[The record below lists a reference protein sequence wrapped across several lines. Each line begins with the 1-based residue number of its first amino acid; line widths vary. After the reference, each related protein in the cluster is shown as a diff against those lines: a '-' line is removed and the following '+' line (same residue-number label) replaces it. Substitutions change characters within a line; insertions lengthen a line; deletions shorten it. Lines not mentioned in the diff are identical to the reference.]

1 MILADKIIALRKKN
15 NWSQEELAEKLN
27 VSRQAVSKWES
38 AQSIPDITRILDM
51 SKLLGVSV
59 DYLIKDEL
67 EVETTASL
75 TDETGRTT
83 YTLTLE
89 KAQEFLAFQRKAARA
104 IALGVWLC
112 VMAFMVMITAED
124 WPHDELMTYAFD
136 VIVLLI
142 ISAAVALFIVF
153 GLEFNK
159 YKWISEEPF
168 DTAYGV
174 EGVVRKELKAFTP
187 TFTSS
192 IVTGVALCIL
202 SCICFA
208 AIPIVPKYADL
219 PAAVAIGAGLT
230 MVACGVFLFVHA
242 GIIKEGY
249 SKLLQQGD
257 YTHEK
262 KRIEKRLQTFTS
274 IYWLTVLVIFFIA
287 GFLPG
292 ILTNQYKFVGPAVLL
307 WPIAG
312 VLYPLAHII
321 LVFSSIRTRSDKGYT
336 KNRAILKSTADKRR
350 AKGFIVRHAQY
361 TAESIELAIFLAL
374 SGGLMD
380 AYSYL
385 VRDQVFANAQ
395 TGNLL
400 LLGVHVASGNFS
412 YISHYAMPVIA
423 FALGI
428 AFIHFISL
436 HWVSSRVSWH
446 TIAVAIE
453 IALLLGVGCI
463 PAGQSLLANSLT
475 SLACGIQVQAFRRL
489 HGFPLSLIHI

>member
-124 WPHDELMTYAFD
+124 WPHDELMTYVFD

-192 IVTGVALCIL
+192 IVTGVVLCIL

-219 PAAVAIGAGLT
+219 PTAVAIGAGLT
-230 MVACGVFLFVHA
+230 MVACGVFFVRARWHYQRGLQKAASA
-242 GIIKEGY
+242 GRLHTRKEAHREALANVHQY
-249 SKLLQQGD
+249 LLA
-257 YTHEK
+257 YRARH
-262 KRIEKRLQTFTS
+262 
-274 IYWLTVLVIFFIA
+274 
-287 GFLPG
+287 
-292 ILTNQYKFVGPAVLL
+292 LL
-307 WPIAG
+307 
-312 VLYPLAHII
+312 Y
-321 LVFSSIRTRSDKGYT
+321 
-336 KNRAILKSTADKRR
+336 RR
-350 AKGFIVRHAQY
+350 VSPRDSH
-361 TAESIELAIFLAL
+361 ESI
-374 SGGLMD
+374 
-380 AYSYL
+380 
-385 VRDQVFANAQ
+385 
-395 TGNLL
+395 
-400 LLGVHVASGNFS
+400 
-412 YISHYAMPVIA
+412 
-423 FALGI
+423 
-428 AFIHFISL
+428 
-436 HWVSSRVSWH
+436 
-446 TIAVAIE
+446 
-453 IALLLGVGCI
+453 
-463 PAGQSLLANSLT
+463 
-475 SLACGIQVQAFRRL
+475 
-489 HGFPLSLIHI
+489 

>member
-112 VMAFMVMITAED
+112 VMAFMVMITAKD

-192 IVTGVALCIL
+192 IVTGVVLCIL

-219 PAAVAIGAGLT
+219 PTAVAIGAGLT
-230 MVACGVFLFVHA
+230 MVACGVFC
-242 GIIKEGY
+242 
-249 SKLLQQGD
+249 SC
-257 YTHEK
+257 T
-262 KRIEKRLQTFTS
+262 
-274 IYWLTVLVIFFIA
+274 
-287 GFLPG
+287 
-292 ILTNQYKFVGPAVLL
+292 
-307 WPIAG
+307 
-312 VLYPLAHII
+312 
-321 LVFSSIRTRSDKGYT
+321 
-336 KNRAILKSTADKRR
+336 
-350 AKGFIVRHAQY
+350 
-361 TAESIELAIFLAL
+361 LAL
-374 SGGLMD
+374 SKRVTESCFSRATTHTKRSASRSACKRSPVSTGLPC
-380 AYSYL
+380 SSSSL
-385 VRDQVFANAQ
+385 SQ
-395 TGNLL
+395 G
-400 LLGVHVASGNFS
+400 FS
-412 YISHYAMPVIA
+412 QGFSRIN
-423 FALGI
+423 
-428 AFIHFISL
+428 ISL
-436 HWVSSRVSWH
+436 SG
-446 TIAVAIE
+446 
-453 IALLLGVGCI
+453 LLCC
-463 PAGQSLLANSLT
+463 
-475 SLACGIQVQAFRRL
+475 CGL
-489 HGFPLSLIHI
+489 

>member
-124 WPHDELMTYAFD
+124 WPHDELMTYVFD

-153 GLEFNK
+153 GLEFNR

-192 IVTGVALCIL
+192 IVTGVVLCIL

-219 PAAVAIGAGLT
+219 PTAVAIGAGLT
-230 MVACGVFLFVHA
+230 MVACGVFLFVHV

-249 SKLLQQGD
+249 RKLLQQGD

-292 ILTNQYKFVGPAVLL
+292 ILTNQYKFVGSVVLL

-321 LVFSSIRTRSDKGYT
+321 FGLLVDKN
-336 KNRAILKSTADKRR
+336 KKR
-350 AKGFIVRHAQY
+350 
-361 TAESIELAIFLAL
+361 
-374 SGGLMD
+374 
-380 AYSYL
+380 
-385 VRDQVFANAQ
+385 
-395 TGNLL
+395 
-400 LLGVHVASGNFS
+400 
-412 YISHYAMPVIA
+412 
-423 FALGI
+423 
-428 AFIHFISL
+428 
-436 HWVSSRVSWH
+436 
-446 TIAVAIE
+446 
-453 IALLLGVGCI
+453 
-463 PAGQSLLANSLT
+463 
-475 SLACGIQVQAFRRL
+475 
-489 HGFPLSLIHI
+489 